1 MKLATLE
8 YLERLKESGPRKK
21 DREFWEISKKDIN
34 HSNYNIWLCWLSVLI
49 DYMKK
54 RAERSA
60 KVKNSV
66 SVNSENSE
74 A

>member
-1 MKLATLE
+1 MKLTTIKQLKT
-8 YLERLKESGPRKK
+8 LKESGPRKK

-34 HSNYNIWLCWLSVLI
+34 QSNYNIWLCWMQGLI
-49 DYMKK
+49 EYIEK
-54 RAERSA
+54 RAKRSA
-60 KVKNSV
+60 KVKDSV

>member
-1 MKLATLE
+1 MKLTTIEQLKK
-8 YLERLKESGPRKK
+8 LKESGPRKK
-21 DREFWEISKKDIN
+21 DREFWEISRKDIN
-34 HSNYNIWLCWLSVLI
+34 QSNYNMWLCWMHGLI
-49 DYMKK
+49 EYMGK

-60 KVKNSV
+60 KIKNSV

>member
-1 MKLATLE
+1 MKLASLD
-8 YLERLKESGPRKK
+8 YLEKLKETGPRKR

-34 HSNYNIWLCWLSVLI
+34 HSNYNIWLCWLGGLI

-60 KVKNSV
+60 KVKNSA
-66 SVNSENSE
+66 SVNLRNSE